1 MCDCYIYSIIDNIV
15 IFTASLTT
23 LLDQLVE
30 LHQTE
35 TGPDR
40 LVREAAQ
47 GHTDVVKDI
56 ITKFPDKVSQYN
68 FYPNEVSNLALTLIW
83 SVIKPLS

>member
-1 MCDCYIYSIIDNIV
+1 MNLIS
-15 IFTASLTT
+15 ASLTT

-30 LHQTE
+30 LHMTE

-56 ITKFPDKVSQYN
+56 ILKFPDKVSD
-68 FYPNEVSNLALTLIW
+68 LTTRDMKYRSYKRRLNMSLI
-83 SVIKPLS
+83 

>member
-1 MCDCYIYSIIDNIV
+1 MIHCIY
-15 IFTASLTT
+15 TASLTT

-56 ITKFPDKVSQYN
+56 VSKFPDKVNELFSK
-68 FYPNEVSNLALTLIW
+68 YPDKVN
-83 SVIKPLS
+83 KPYRKIPDN

>member
-1 MCDCYIYSIIDNIV
+1 MYIS
-15 IFTASLTT
+15 ASLTT

-47 GHTDVVKDI
+47 GHADVVKDI
-56 ITKFPDKVSQYN
+56 VLKFPDKVFVFFIFWEKSINWVQ
-68 FYPNEVSNLALTLIW
+68 
-83 SVIKPLS
+83 LSKK